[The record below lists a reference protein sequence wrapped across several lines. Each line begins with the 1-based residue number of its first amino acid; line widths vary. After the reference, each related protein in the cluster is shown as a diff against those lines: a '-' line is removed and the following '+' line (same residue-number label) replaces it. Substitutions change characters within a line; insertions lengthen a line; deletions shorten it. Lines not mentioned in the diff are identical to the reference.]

1 MPKGRNS
8 KGGKGQGGRRRN
20 IRMPCGK
27 VFQGQPDR
35 LKGIVSAHQGVC
47 LECACRDCSFAW
59 KEEFAKCPNATD
71 IRGSNSGATNNF
83 RNAQT
88 LTALATTTGE
98 RLTTT
103 IPKTGGMYDTI
114 TKHCDNL
121 IAEGEAS
128 FRAKASKPNKKQK
141 GKKKKQKKPKVQS
154 DWGASPAPEGAEDE
168 VIVLSFDDDE
178 VDEDF
183 YRVLQS
189 ITSDLS
195 MDEIMESLIG
205 RGAELV
211 SATDGALDRL
221 EAAKD
226 SIIGL

>member
-1 MPKGRNS
+1 
-8 KGGKGQGGRRRN
+8 
-20 IRMPCGK
+20 MPCGK

-35 LKGIVSAHQGVC
+35 LRGVVSAHQEVC

-59 KEEFAKCPNATD
+59 KEEFSKCPNATD
-71 IRGSNSGATNNF
+71 IRGSNSGATNNW
-83 RNAQT
+83 RNGQT
-88 LTALATTTGE
+88 LTALAPTGE

-103 IPKTGGMYDTI
+103 VPKTGGIYDTI
-114 TKHCDNL
+114 TKHSANL
-121 IAEGEAS
+121 ISEGEAS
-128 FRAKASKPNKKQK
+128 FSAKASKPNKKRK
-141 GKKKKQKKPKVQS
+141 GKKKQKKPKVQTG
-154 DWGASPAPEGAEDE
+154 WGEKVEE
-168 VIVLSFDDDE
+168 VVVLSFDDDE

-205 RGAELV
+205 RGAKLET
-211 SATDGALDRL
+211 ATDGALDRL
-221 EAAKD
+221 IEAKD